1 MKLYDTLSDWY
12 SLLTP
17 LDEYVEEAAVYRE
30 VLRDALGPGRHR
42 LLELGAGAGHN
53 AHYLADDFELVLTD
67 LSPRM
72 LDLARETCPG
82 AERVVGDMRTLRLGR
97 RFDAVFLH
105 DAVCYMRTEGDLRAA
120 FDTAR
125 AHLREGGVFVVA
137 PDHVAETFAP
147 GTDTGGAD
155 AGGRSLRYLEWTWQ
169 REGGRDG
176 YVVDFTLVTR
186 VGEALPEVHHDR
198 HEEGLFDRAT
208 WVALLGAAGFEVTR
222 AGWRHSEVDR
232 ELELFVG
239 RAR

>member
-1 MKLYDTLSDWY
+1 MKLYDSLTDWY

-17 LDEYVEEAAVYRE
+17 VEDYVEEASAYRA

-53 AHYLADDFELVLTD
+53 AHHFADDFDLVLSD

-82 AERVVGDMRTLRLGR
+82 AELVAGDMRALRLGR

-105 DAVCYMRTEGDLRAA
+105 DAVCYMRTEDDLRAA
-120 FDTAR
+120 FETAR
-125 AHLREGGVFVVA
+125 VHLREGGVFVVA
-137 PDHVAETFAP
+137 PDHVAETFEP

-155 AGGRSLRYLEWTWQ
+155 ADGRSLRYLEWTWL
-169 REGGRDG
+169 RDGARDG

-186 VGEALPEVHHDR
+186 VGDAMPEVHHDR
-198 HEEGLFDRAT
+198 HEEGLFARAT
-208 WVALLGAAGFEVTR
+208 WEALLAAAGFDVTR
-222 AGWRHSEVDR
+222 VGWRHSEVDR